1 MNPSAALDALSAT
14 FTLASIETL
23 IQELTQTTPNTAL
36 HRLAAARALAG
47 RGALPTPALVALASA
62 LADVGSVNME
72 PDIIPDPYM
81 TPPEAI
87 HYEAVADAALAT
99 LAGQAGRAIPAVCDA
114 FLRRQAYSYQLHKF
128 LASLQGEELLA
139 VPEPVLSDAI
149 AVILS
154 ADRLHQGQ
162 ASVSILSWARTEQAS
177 APGGASS
184 ADPLL
189 AQLVCPIGQVRATA
203 AIALATRDR
212 EAALPHLLR
221 AAQDTDA
228 EAVCGVVRA
237 LHSLIQ
243 AQTPLDDGALNTLER
258 LAATH
263 SAAAEMVKVCEMFE
277 RLGTRAQFAATT
289 LQLLADRAP
298 LDVYDTHTRAVG
310 RAAARALRAMTT
322 K

>member
-81 TPPEAI
+81 TQPEAI

-162 ASVSILSWARTEQAS
+162 ASVSILSWARTEQQN
-177 APGGASS
+177 P
-184 ADPLL
+184 DPLL

>member
-87 HYEAVADAALAT
+87 HYETVSDAALAT
-99 LAGQAGRAIPAVCDA
+99 LAEQAGRAIPAVCDA

-162 ASVSILSWARTEQAS
+162 ASVSILSWARTEQQN
-177 APGGASS
+177 P
-184 ADPLL
+184 DPLL

-237 LHSLIQ
+237 LHSLIKHK
-243 AQTPLDDGALNTLER
+243 R
-258 LAATH
+258 LSMMARSTRWND
-263 SAAAEMVKVCEMFE
+263 S
-277 RLGTRAQFAATT
+277 RLPT
-289 LQLLADRAP
+289 
-298 LDVYDTHTRAVG
+298 
-310 RAAARALRAMTT
+310 ARQQRWSRCARCSNA
-322 K
+322 

>member
-14 FTLASIETL
+14 FAQAPIESL
-23 IQELTQTTPNTAL
+23 LQELTQTTQDTAL
-36 HRLAAARALAG
+36 RRLAAARSLSGRGPLPDSALAALAG
-47 RGALPTPALVALASA
+47 A
-62 LADVGSVNME
+62 LADLGSVNME

-87 HYEAVADAALAT
+87 HHEAVADAALAT
-99 LAGQAGRAIPAVCDA
+99 LAGQAGRALPAVCNA
-114 FLRRQAYSYQLHKF
+114 FFRRQAHAYQVHKF
-128 LASLQGEELLA
+128 LASLSGEALLA
-139 VPEPVLSDAI
+139 IPEPVLSDAI

-162 ASVSILSWARTEQAS
+162 SSVSILSWARSEQQS
-177 APGGASS
+177 P
-184 ADPLL
+184 DPLL
-189 AQLVCPIGQVRATA
+189 AQLTCPIGQVRATA
-203 AIALATRDR
+203 ALALAARDR

-221 AAQDTDA
+221 AAQESDA

-243 AQTPLDDGALNTLER
+243 SQTPLDDAGIKTLER

-263 SAAAEMVKVCEMFE
+263 TAAAEMVKVCEILE
-277 RLGTRAQFAATT
+277 RLGTRALLAAPT
-289 LQLLADRAP
+289 LQLLANRAP
-298 LDVYDTHTRAVG
+298 FDVYDNHTRAVG
-310 RAAARALRAMTT
+310 RAAERALHAMEG

>member
-162 ASVSILSWARTEQAS
+162 ASVSILSWARTEQQN
-177 APGGASS
+177 P
-184 ADPLL
+184 DPLL

>member
-36 HRLAAARALAG
+36 RRLAAARALAG

-87 HYEAVADAALAT
+87 HYETVSDAALAT
-99 LAGQAGRAIPAVCDA
+99 LAEQAGRAIPAVCDA

-162 ASVSILSWARTEQAS
+162 ASVSILSWARTEQQN
-177 APGGASS
+177 P
-184 ADPLL
+184 DPLL

>member
-14 FTLASIETL
+14 FARASIELL
-23 IQELTQTTPNTAL
+23 IQELTHTTRNSTL
-36 HRLAAARALAG
+36 RRLAAARSFAG
-47 RGALPTPALVALASA
+47 RGPLPDSALAALASA
-62 LADVGSVNME
+62 LADPGSVNME

-87 HYEAVADAALAT
+87 HHEAIADAALAT
-99 LAGQAGRAIPAVCDA
+99 LAGQAGRAIPAVCNA
-114 FLRRQAYSYQLHKF
+114 FLRQQAYSYQVHRF

-154 ADRLHQGQ
+154 ADRLHQAQ
-162 ASVSILSWARTEQAS
+162 ASVSILSWARSEQQN
-177 APGGASS
+177 P
-184 ADPLL
+184 DPLL
-189 AQLVCPIGQVRATA
+189 AQLSCPIGQVRAAA
-203 AIALATRDR
+203 AIALAARDR

-221 AAQDTDA
+221 AAQETDA

-243 AQTPLDDGALNTLER
+243 SQTPLDDVGIKTLER

-263 SAAAEMVKVCEMFE
+263 TAAAEMVKVCEILE
-277 RLGTRAQFAATT
+277 RLGTRALLAAPT
-289 LQLLADRAP
+289 LQRLANRP
-298 LDVYDTHTRAVG
+298 PFDVYDTHTRAVG
-310 RAAARALRAMTT
+310 RAAERALRAMES

>member
-87 HYEAVADAALAT
+87 HYETVSDAALAT
-99 LAGQAGRAIPAVCDA
+99 LAEQAGRAIPAVCDA

-162 ASVSILSWARTEQAS
+162 ASVSILSWARTEQQN
-177 APGGASS
+177 P
-184 ADPLL
+184 DPLL

>member
-23 IQELTQTTPNTAL
+23 IQELSQTTPNTTL
-36 HRLAAARALAG
+36 RRLAAARALAG
-47 RGALPTPALVALASA
+47 RGALPNPALVALASA

-99 LAGQAGRAIPAVCDA
+99 LAEQAGRAIPAVCDA

-128 LASLQGEELLA
+128 LSSLQGEELLA

-162 ASVSILSWARTEQAS
+162 ASVSILSWARTEQQN
-177 APGGASS
+177 P
-184 ADPLL
+184 DPLL

-277 RLGTRAQFAATT
+277 RLGTRAQFATTT

-298 LDVYDTHTRAVG
+298 LDVYDTHTRAVA
-310 RAAARALRAMTT
+310 RAAALALRAMTT

>member
-36 HRLAAARALAG
+36 RRLAAARALAG

-87 HYEAVADAALAT
+87 HYETVSDAALAT
-99 LAGQAGRAIPAVCDA
+99 LAEQAGRAIPAVCDA

-162 ASVSILSWARTEQAS
+162 ASVSILSWARTEQQN
-177 APGGASS
+177 P
-184 ADPLL
+184 DPLL

-310 RAAARALRAMTT
+310 RAAERALRAMTT

>member
-87 HYEAVADAALAT
+87 HYETVSDAALAT
-99 LAGQAGRAIPAVCDA
+99 LAEQAGRAIPAVCDA

-162 ASVSILSWARTEQAS
+162 ASVSILSWARTEQQN
-177 APGGASS
+177 P
-184 ADPLL
+184 DPLL

-263 SAAAEMVKVCEMFE
+263 SAAAEMVKVCEVFE

>member
-1 MNPSAALDALSAT
+1 MNPSAVLDSLSAT

-87 HYEAVADAALAT
+87 RYETVSDAALAT
-99 LAGQAGRAIPAVCDA
+99 LAEQAGRALPAVCNA
-114 FLRRQAYSYQLHKF
+114 FSQGQAHAYQIHRF
-128 LASLQGEELLA
+128 LAAVGGEALLA
-139 VPEPVLSDAI
+139 VPEPILSEAI
-149 AVILS
+149 AVILH
-154 ADRLHQGQ
+154 ADRSDQGQ
-162 ASVSILSWARTEQAS
+162 LSVSILSWARTEQQN
-177 APGGASS
+177 P
-184 ADPLL
+184 DTVL

-243 AQTPLDDGALNTLER
+243 AQTPLDDGALKTLER

-277 RLGTRAQFAATT
+277 RLGTRAQFAAST

-310 RAAARALRAMTT
+310 RAAERALRAMIT

>member
-36 HRLAAARALAG
+36 RRLAAARALAG

-87 HYEAVADAALAT
+87 HYETVSDAALAT
-99 LAGQAGRAIPAVCDA
+99 LAEQAGRAIPAVCDA

-162 ASVSILSWARTEQAS
+162 ASVSILSWARTEQQN
-177 APGGASS
+177 P
-184 ADPLL
+184 DPLL

-263 SAAAEMVKVCEMFE
+263 SAAAEMVKVCEIFE
-277 RLGTRAQFAATT
+277 RLGTRAQLAATT